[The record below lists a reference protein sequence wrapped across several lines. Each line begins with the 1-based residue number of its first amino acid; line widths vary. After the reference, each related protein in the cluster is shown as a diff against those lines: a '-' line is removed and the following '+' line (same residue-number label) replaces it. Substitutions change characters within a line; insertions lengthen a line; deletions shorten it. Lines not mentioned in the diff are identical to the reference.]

1 MKNKVKNISVIST
14 GSWVPSNLND
24 QEVKTPSYKIL
35 IKSLVLNAS
44 IGIHEFEKKKKQ
56 KISIEDI
63 KKKTPKIVFYT
74 DKLKINL
81 KSMSSLDFWFA
92 KYPNGKYIVND

>member
-1 MKNKVKNISVIST
+1 M
-14 GSWVPSNLND
+14 PR
-24 QEVKTPSYKIL
+24 
-35 IKSLVLNAS
+35 
-44 IGIHEFEKKKKQ
+44 KKKQ

>member
-35 IKSLVLNAS
+35 
-44 IGIHEFEKKKKQ
+44 KKRKNKKFQ
-56 KISIEDI
+56 
-63 KKKTPKIVFYT
+63 F
-74 DKLKINL
+74 L
-81 KSMSSLDFWFA
+81 
-92 KYPNGKYIVND
+92 

>member
-1 MKNKVKNISVIST
+1 MLKISHLY
-14 GSWVPSNLND
+14 WCNNHK
-24 QEVKTPSYKIL
+24 KTSAMPR
-35 IKSLVLNAS
+35 
-44 IGIHEFEKKKKQ
+44 KKKQ